1 MSEDINKRVQNVE
14 VDLSYLNEIASGS
27 VEFMIDM
34 IDIFLEQTP
43 IYLAQLTDAVNSQDW
58 KTTGDIA
65 HKIKPTLAF
74 MGIEH
79 GKEVMAEIERKARNT
94 TDVET
99 IEEGLNYINSISPII
114 YSRLVQHRQEL
125 EKQL

>member
-1 MSEDINKRVQNVE
+1 MSSGINRSAQNAD

-43 IYLAQLTDAVNSQDW
+43 IYLMQLTEAVEARDW
-58 KTTGDIA
+58 KTAGDIA

-74 MGIEH
+74 MGIEQ
-79 GKEVMAEIERKARNT
+79 GREIMAEIERKARNT
-94 TDVET
+94 TEVET
-99 IEEGLNYINSISPII
+99 IEEGLAYINSISPSI
-114 YSRLVQHRQEL
+114 YSRLSEHRKEL

>member
-1 MSEDINKRVQNVE
+1 MSENINKGTDDVE
-14 VDLSYLNEIASGS
+14 VNLSYLNEIASGS

-43 IYLAQLTDAVNSQDW
+43 VYLAQLTEAVQAKDW

-74 MGIEH
+74 MGI
-79 GKEVMAEIERKARNT
+79 GRGRDVMAEIERKARNT

-99 IEEGLNYINSISPII
+99 IEEGLTYINNISPSL
-114 YSRLVQHRQEL
+114 YSRLNHHRKEL

>member
-1 MSEDINKRVQNVE
+1 MSGDINRSAQNDE
-14 VDLSYLNEIASGS
+14 VDLTYLNEIASGS

-43 IYLAQLTDAVNSQDW
+43 IYLLQLTEAVKAKDW

-74 MGIEH
+74 MGIEQ
-79 GKEVMAEIERKARNT
+79 GREVMAEIERKARNT
-94 TDVET
+94 TDVDT
-99 IEEGLNYINSISPII
+99 IESGLTYINSICPSI
-114 YSRLVQHRQEL
+114 YSRLNHYRREL